1 MRKILNKLNSFLLVF
16 ALISCGTNDEYY
28 VLSVYP
34 YKNNLFFVDMT
45 VEGIDDLEQCR
56 LKAKEYIEAMGYEN
70 ADYEC
75 GTKCVTNPDPGD
87 GLGDSFIC
95 EETKR

>member
-1 MRKILNKLNSFLLVF
+1 
-16 ALISCGTNDEYY
+16 
-28 VLSVYP
+28 
-34 YKNNLFFVDMT
+34 MT

>member
-1 MRKILNKLNSFLLVF
+1 MR
-16 ALISCGTNDEYY
+16 LIIVLGVLFVLASCSDSDMEENN

-34 YKNNLFFVDMT
+34 DKNNLFVDMT

-75 GTKCVTNPDPGD
+75 GIKCVKIPDPGD

>member
-1 MRKILNKLNSFLLVF
+1 
-16 ALISCGTNDEYY
+16 
-28 VLSVYP
+28 
-34 YKNNLFFVDMT
+34 MT

-75 GTKCVTNPDPGD
+75 GTKCVKNPDPGD